1 MSVWTKFKFTAMS
14 PSSGLVKQ
22 FYSTSKLP
30 DGTIKSGATNQQSTE
45 GTPNPTSKF
54 KPQYHLMDALDKNSY
69 SSQVNARY
77 VESMFSRWIKDI
89 NSVDKVNINRRFDR
103 LPMNFTKTNN
113 SALFCIVSV
122 KFSGK

>member
-30 DGTIKSGATNQQSTE
+30 DGTSNSGATNQESTE
-45 GTPNPTSKF
+45 GTQNSTSKF
-54 KPQYHLMDALDKNSY
+54 QPQYHLLDALDKNSY

-89 NSVDKVNINRRFDR
+89 NSVDKVKKRNQSIRTLSNE
-103 LPMNFTKTNN
+103 LNKNN
-113 SALFCIVSV
+113 
-122 KFSGK
+122 